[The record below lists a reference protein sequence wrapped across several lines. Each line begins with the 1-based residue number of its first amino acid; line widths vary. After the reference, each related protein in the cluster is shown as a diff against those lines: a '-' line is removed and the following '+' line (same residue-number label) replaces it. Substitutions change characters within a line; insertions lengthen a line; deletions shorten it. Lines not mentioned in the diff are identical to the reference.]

1 MGTVITLKNVRA
13 SFLTLGEPEYFGGK
27 KTKDTDKKRWS
38 ATGLVAYDD
47 PQIKIVDK
55 MIEEVAQAKW
65 EKKWVSIL
73 ENIKADPKACFKV
86 DGKRKDYAGYEG
98 HWALT
103 AHRNEEK
110 GRPLVLDTDKS
121 PIYLGGNAVAQR
133 GENPNDIYPSK
144 GGRVYSGCYINLQ
157 IELWAQDNV
166 NGKAIRATLL
176 ALQRNHDGDAFSG
189 GSAADANAFEEISDG
204 SDADDLG

>member
-13 SFLTLGEPEYFGGK
+13 SFLTLGEPEYYGGK

-38 ATGLVAYDD
+38 ATGLVAYND
-47 PQIKIVDK
+47 PQIKVIDE
-55 MIEEVAQAKW
+55 MIQEVAAAKW
-65 EKKWVSIL
+65 EKKYKTIL
-73 ENIKADPKACFKV
+73 ENVFADPKACFKV

-103 AHRNEEK
+103 AHRNEDK
-110 GRPLVLDTDKS
+110 GRPIVIDTDKS
-121 PIYLGGNAVAQR
+121 PIYKPT
-133 GENPNDIYPSK
+133 GELYEGK
-144 GGRVYSGCYINLQ
+144 AGRVYSGCYINLQ

-176 ALQRNHDGDAFSG
+176 ALQRNRDGDAFSG
-189 GSAADANAFEEISDG
+189 GSAPDVDAFEEITEG
-204 SDADDLG
+204 VDADDLG